1 MATLRV
7 SELLAFFA
15 IYVIWGSTYLAI
27 RHAVETIPPL
37 MTAGVRHLVA
47 GLIIFAWARRGKA
60 PVSAAEWRASV
71 VVAVLFFLIGH
82 GTLHW
87 AEQTVPSGVAAL
99 LVATEPLWIAL
110 LMPPAQ
116 GPRFAWQMVVGLA
129 AGLVGVGFLVP
140 RDMLTAGATQFWGS
154 SAILIGAMSW
164 ALGIRYSA
172 TAPLPRD
179 PFLRAGTTLLCGA
192 ALLLPASLL
201 TGEMA
206 RVDLHAI
213 SARSIAS
220 LAYLDR
226 LRIGRR
232 LHRLLLAARAPLG
245 DARRDAYVR
254 QSCHRRASGVAA
266 RRRAP
271 DAANPLGHR
280 AHSRCGLHA
289 QVGFRAARNGSR
301 NLNGQSSGTRLARAR
316 SASRMVT
323 EDGDPGLAAADLA
336 GRPGALDETAV
347 RRRPLPGLVGLRL
360 RPGWRGGRFGR
371 RSRSLSRGLGPRLRV
386 LRGVLVETAV
396 LVLAAGAAVARLV
409 ASGSGFGLRSDRRI
423 LLAGSA
429 LLQGQGHHPFDEAL
443 VVRAGAQALGG
454 REIAPRQAS
463 VHAVRDQAHA
473 VGGPLDLHLDEA
485 LEERGDVVVERRGEP
500 LGRER
505 PRAELPR
512 PPPCRAFPPGRPVV
526 DLLRHVGVVR
536 VVRPVG
542 GGRGAPAR
550 PATFR
555 SSDTL
560 HRRR

>member
-220 LAYLDR
+220 LAYL
-226 LRIGRR
+226 IVFGSVVAFTAYFW
-232 LHRLLLAARAPLG
+232 LLER
-245 DARRDAYVR
+245 
-254 QSCHRRASGVAA
+254 
-266 RRRAP
+266 
-271 DAANPLGHR
+271 
-280 AHSRCGLHA
+280 
-289 QVGFRAARNGSR
+289 
-301 NLNGQSSGTRLARAR
+301 R
-316 SASRMVT
+316 SAT
-323 EDGDPGLAAADLA
+323 
-336 GRPGALDETAV
+336 
-347 RRRPLPGLVGLRL
+347 LVATHTYVN
-360 RPGWRGGRFGR
+360 P
-371 RSRSLSRGLGPRLRV
+371 V
-386 LRGVLVETAV
+386 IAV
-396 LVLAAGAAVARLV
+396 LLGW
-409 ASGSGFGLRSDRRI
+409 
-423 LLAGSA
+423 LLAGELLTLRILWATGLILAAVFMLKSDSA
-429 LLQGQGHHPFDEAL
+429 RHATGPAISTDR
-443 VVRAGAQALGG
+443 VP
-454 REIAPRQAS
+454 APGLPEP
-463 VHAVRDQAHA
+463 V
-473 VGGPLDLHLDEA
+473 P
-485 LEERGDVVVERRGEP
+485 RRGW
-500 LGRER
+500 
-505 PRAELPR
+505 
-512 PPPCRAFPPGRPVV
+512 
-526 DLLRHVGVVR
+526 
-536 VVRPVG
+536 
-542 GGRGAPAR
+542 
-550 PATFR
+550 
-555 SSDTL
+555 
-560 HRRR
+560 